1 MTAHKKRMLTTL
13 VAGML
18 LVVTLTSNIVL
29 FILVFRD
36 VNARVR
42 RDIGLRTRYA
52 LEAILPTLDV
62 EGFSRLVREKNPQD
76 PYYRQLQAYLSI
88 VRERLGFKY
97 LYTTA
102 RDASGKIIYVVDGLP
117 PDADG
122 FSPLGSFGDETEE
135 EGWNLVMATNGPAT
149 QESSSPRWGELMSV
163 YVPIRDSSGAIVGLL
178 GADHE
183 MSTVL
188 AAVATRARFFAGM
201 ILLITLAGIG
211 AGVLAIFLVGRAEAR
226 RLKAHDQLERA
237 YEELERQKR
246 ELAASEETLRVIID
260 APTESILLMEAD
272 GRIRGVNKALCE
284 QVGELPVD
292 LINKHVDDFRGDEF
306 AVFQKLR
313 QTVEASRKVEHLE
326 RESGDKLLSYTA
338 YPVLDENG
346 KLAKIA
352 VHAQDI
358 AWRRQMERAL
368 RESEERFRCA
378 FESAAAGIALSDLD
392 GKLVKVN
399 RSFCEMLGVTEK
411 EIVGTELRDIT
422 HPEDVDN
429 DVLPKAKLLAGELSE
444 YHVEKRFRSQRGNM
458 VYGILSASMVKD
470 DQGKPMYAIGMIQ
483 DITDRKLMEEML
495 ARAKLEAE
503 QARAQAEYM
512 ARTDFLTG
520 LKNRRAFIEK
530 LEEEMARTL
539 RDKEKKTIGLILT
552 DIDHFK
558 KVNDTYGHDVGDEVL
573 KVFAQC
579 LEKNCRKYDFV
590 GRHGGEE
597 FIIALPE
604 TDLEAALSVAERAR
618 KTVEGTEIP
627 AGEGKNL
634 RITASFG
641 VALFSPRDGDTIDSA
656 IIRADH
662 ALYRAKTG
670 GRNRVESIQ

>member
-1 MTAHKKRMLTTL
+1 MTSRKRRMLTTL

-18 LVVTLTSNIVL
+18 LTVTLTSNIML

-42 RDIGLRTRYA
+42 RDISQRTRYA
-52 LEAILPTLDV
+52 LEAILPALDV
-62 EGFSRLVREKNPQD
+62 EGFMRLVRERNPQD
-76 PYYRQLQAYLSI
+76 PAYVRLQSHLAE
-88 VRERLGFKY
+88 VRGKLGFKY
-97 LYTTA
+97 LYTA
-102 RDASGKIIYVVDGLP
+102 APDDSGKLIYVVDGLP
-117 PDADG
+117 VGTEG
-122 FSPLGSFGDETEE
+122 FSRLGDPAPDEVDAWEAVRKSGGPVSFED
-135 EGWNLVMATNGPAT
+135 
-149 QESSSPRWGELMSV
+149 SSPQWGELMSV
-163 YVPIRDSSGAIVGLL
+163 YVPIRDGGGNIVGIL

-188 AAVATRARFFAGM
+188 AAISGRARFFAGM
-201 ILLITLAGIG
+201 IFLVTLAGIG
-211 AGVLAIFLVGRAEAR
+211 AGLLAIFLVGRAEAR
-226 RLKAHDQLERA
+226 RIHAHEKLERA
-237 YEELERQKR
+237 YVDLDRQQR

-260 APTESILLMEAD
+260 AATESILLMDID
-272 GRIRGVNKALCE
+272 GRIRGVNKALCD

-292 LINKHVDDFRGDEF
+292 LINKNVEDFPGEEF
-306 AVFQKLR
+306 ALLR
-313 QTVEASRKVEHLE
+313 QLRQAVEKSGCVEHLE
-326 RESGDKLLSYTA
+326 REAGEKLLSYTA
-338 YPVLDENG
+338 YPVFDESG
-346 KLAKIA
+346 KPAKIA
-352 VHAQDI
+352 VHTQDI

-378 FESAAAGIALSDLD
+378 FESAAVGIALSDLD

-399 RSFCEMLGVTEK
+399 RSFCGMLGVSEK

-429 DVLPKAKLLAGELSE
+429 DVIAKAKLLSGELSE

-470 DQGKPMYAIGMIQ
+470 DQGRPMYAIGMIQ

-503 QARAQAEYM
+503 QARAQAEYL

-520 LKNRRAFIEK
+520 LKNRRAFLEK
-530 LEEEMARTL
+530 LEEEMARVL
-539 RDKEKKTIGLILT
+539 RDREKKAIGIILT

-558 KVNDTYGHDVGDEVL
+558 KVNDTYGHDAGDEVL
-573 KVFAQC
+573 KMFAQC
-579 LEKNCRKYDFV
+579 LEKNSRKYDFV

-604 TDLEAALSVAERAR
+604 TDLEATLAVAERAR
-618 KTVEGTEIP
+618 KTVEGTDIP
-627 AGEGKNL
+627 IGGGQTIH
-634 RITASFG
+634 ITASFG
-641 VALFSPRDGDTIDSA
+641 VAVFSPKDGDTIDSA

-662 ALYRAKTG
+662 ALYGAKTG
-670 GRNRVESIQ
+670 GRNRVAS